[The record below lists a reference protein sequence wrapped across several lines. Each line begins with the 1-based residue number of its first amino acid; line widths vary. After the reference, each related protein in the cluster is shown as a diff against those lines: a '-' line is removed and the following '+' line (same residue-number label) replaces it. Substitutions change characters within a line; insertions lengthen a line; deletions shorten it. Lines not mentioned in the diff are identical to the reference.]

1 MNFWDF
7 LWLVFISYIFI
18 AYLMLLF
25 SIFSDLFRD
34 RELGGFAKFLWIFFL
49 IMAPFLGILIYLIA
63 RGRAMTERSMAAA
76 TAAKAHQDAYIKSVA
91 GSGTSAADQIASAK
105 SLLDSGAITTAEY
118 DALKAKALA

>member
-76 TAAKAHQDAYIKSVA
+76 TAAKAQQDAYIKSVA

-118 DALKAKALA
+118 DALKSKALA